1 MKLVEM
7 QITKSTMKN
16 ILYGINSRLNIA
28 EESEFKV
35 IAIETFQN
43 ETMKG
48 KKRQKETELPLGGVV
63 EISEV

>member
-7 QITKSTMKN
+7 QITRSTMKN

-28 EESEFKV
+28 EENEFKV

-48 KKRQKETELPLGGVV
+48 KETQKETELPLGGVV